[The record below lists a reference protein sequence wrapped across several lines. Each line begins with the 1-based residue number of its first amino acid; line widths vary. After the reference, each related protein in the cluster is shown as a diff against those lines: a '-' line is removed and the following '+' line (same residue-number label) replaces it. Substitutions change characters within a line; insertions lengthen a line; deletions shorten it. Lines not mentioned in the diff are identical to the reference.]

1 VDTTLSLIK
10 SIGAPGSISLLL
22 VCVGIWV
29 LLRYVWPRRPVL
41 ARRWI
46 AGVTMVYLALA
57 WPPVADGIARLL
69 PAVPTAV
76 SPSTPGRVDL
86 LVVFDGDNR
95 RARAHAGAEVHAAV
109 APRAIW
115 VLGNGW
121 LVEPMSQAG
130 VPRNRIWHDADM
142 ATTRDQMARL
152 GRLAADAGPSAR
164 LAVIVSRFQAPRVAG
179 LIEAQRLDVA
189 LISSPSDRES
199 PPNGLTRLLP
209 TYTALRNS
217 REALYEV
224 AAVWYYR
231 WRGWIA

>member
-1 VDTTLSLIK
+1 VDTIVLFVK
-10 SIGAPGSISLLL
+10 SIGAPGSIGLLL
-22 VCVGIWV
+22 LCVGIWFV
-29 LLRYVWPRRPVL
+29 FRYVWPRRAVL

-46 AGVTMVYLALA
+46 LGVTLTYLALA
-57 WPPVADGIARLL
+57 WPPIADGISELL
-69 PAVPTAV
+69 PAVPRAV
-76 SPSTPGRVDL
+76 SPSAPGRVDV
-86 LVVFDGDNR
+86 LVIFDGDNR
-95 RARAHAGAEVHAAV
+95 RARARAGIEVNAV
-109 APRAIW
+109 AAPKAIW

-121 LVEPMSQAG
+121 LVEPMSEAG
-130 VPRNRIWHDADM
+130 VVRDRIWHDAHM

-152 GRLAADAGPSAR
+152 GRLVADAGPSAR

-179 LIEAQRLDVA
+179 LLEAQRLDVA

-199 PPNGLTRLLP
+199 PTEGMARLIP